1 MALPE
6 EWAWIEELID
16 EEGRA
21 LTITLPGSESDAN
34 KPWRG
39 NAAGTPTNA
48 TGVFVRY
55 KASQIDGG
63 HIKRGDQKI
72 LLIPDEIVDIE
83 EGTKVVDS
91 LDSSN
96 WMVVDIDKITNKS
109 DILLYI
115 LQVRQ

>member
-1 MALPE
+1 MALPD

-21 LTITLPGSESDAN
+21 LTITLPGVESDAD

-39 NAAGTPTNA
+39 NVAGTPTNA
-48 TGVFVRY
+48 VGVFVRY
-55 KASQIDGG
+55 KAGEYGD
-63 HIKRGDQKI
+63 HVKRGDQKI
-72 LLIPDEIVDIE
+72 LLIPDETVDIE
-83 EGTKVVDS
+83 KGTNVIDS
-91 LDSSN
+91 LDGSSWN
-96 WMVVDIDKITNKS
+96 VIFLEKITNKS